1 MTFESAVRDIIESCP
16 GSLAAAIID
25 PDGIPVVVD
34 PPNPDIEVLGAEMAS
49 LVREMNQA
57 GRELD
62 HGTLRQFSS
71 TSDRVEIVL
80 TTMAAGYFLMVLL
93 EPDAVTGRARLASRL
108 AGERL
113 HTEFV

>member
-1 MTFESAVRDIIESCP
+1 MTFEETVKDILQACP
-16 GSLAAAIID
+16 GSQAAAIID
-25 PDGIPVVVD
+25 PDGIPVIVE
-34 PPNPDIEVLGAEMAS
+34 PALPEIEMLGAEMAA

-62 HGTLRQFSS
+62 HGALRQFSS
-71 TSDRVEIVL
+71 ASERVEIVL

-93 EPDAVTGRARLASRL
+93 EPGSVTGRARLASRL

-113 HTEFV
+113 HSEFI

>member
-1 MTFESAVRDIIESCP
+1 MTFEATVRDIIENCP

-34 PPNPDIEVLGAEMAS
+34 PPRPEIEVLGAEMAS

-62 HGTLRQFSS
+62 HGEQ
-71 TSDRVEIVL
+71 
-80 TTMAAGYFLMVLL
+80 
-93 EPDAVTGRARLASRL
+93 SRD
-108 AGERL
+108 E
-113 HTEFV
+113 VP